1 MRTQPIIMK
10 KLFRPT
16 NFLLSALLIASL
28 SACSGS
34 EDNSQNRGDQNSV
47 IPSVEAVQARYGS
60 LPLVE
65 RFSGNVR
72 SENQVPLYPEIS
84 GTVEQV
90 FVKNGEYVEKGEK
103 LVQLNTNVLEKQ
115 LQQAEAG
122 YKINNAQLKQSKAQL
137 AEIESEF
144 KRTKQLEEKDLTSD
158 VEVEQ
163 IQAQLL
169 SAEAN
174 VELAEARL
182 EQAAS
187 LVEERKDELDKAIIR
202 APISGTVGQR
212 NAEVGMQANTGSQ
225 LFLIGDLT
233 KLKVEIILTENMLN
247 RIQVGQSARILVE
260 NSEGQQVPI
269 NAKLSRISPFLNE
282 VSRSTEAEIDVDNVN
297 GLLRPGMFVPVD
309 VFFGESEQATLIP
322 VSALYTDPTSGD
334 QGVFI
339 ASSLGSEIEPVS
351 DSSNNGS
358 NRPRSM
364 TEPTPVQFKP
374 VDVIAEGRMEL
385 GVEGLESGQWI
396 VTVGQ
401 DLLSEGRTQAR
412 IRTMSWEK
420 IFQLQQLQRE
430 DLLKEIMQE
439 RDREPTNVTL

>member
-1 MRTQPIIMK
+1 MK
-10 KLFRPT
+10 KPFKVT
-16 NFLLSALLIASL
+16 NLLLSALLIASL
-28 SACSGS
+28 SACSDS
-34 EDNSQNRGDQNSV
+34 DSNNAQNTDRGNSV
-47 IPSVEAVQARYGS
+47 IPSVEAVQARFGS

-72 SENQVPLYPEIS
+72 SENQVPLYPQIS

-90 FVKNGEYVEKGEK
+90 FVRNGQYVEKGEK
-103 LVQLNTNVLEKQ
+103 LVQLNTDVLQKQ

-137 AEIESEF
+137 AEVQSEF

-163 IQAQLL
+163 IEAQLL

-187 LVEERKDELDKAIIR
+187 LVEERRDELDKAVIR

-212 NAEVGMQANTGSQ
+212 NAEIGMQANTGTQ

-247 RIQVGQSARILVE
+247 KIQVGQSARIIVE
-260 NSEGQQVPI
+260 NGDGQKVPI

-282 VSRSTEAEIDVDNVN
+282 ITRSTEAEIDVDNVN

-309 VFFGESEQATLIP
+309 IFFGESQQATLIP
-322 VSALYTDPTSGD
+322 VSALYTDPTSGE

-339 ASSLGSEIEPVS
+339 ASSLGSEIKPVS
-351 DSSNNGS
+351 DTSNNGAV
-358 NRPRSM
+358 RPRSM

-374 VDVIAEGRMEL
+374 VDVIAQGRMEL
-385 GVEGLESGQWI
+385 GVNGLESGQWI

-412 IRTMSWEK
+412 IRTMSWER

-439 RDREPTNVTL
+439 RDGAQNNVTL

>member
-1 MRTQPIIMK
+1 MIMK
-10 KLFRPT
+10 KPFKVT
-16 NFLLSALLIASL
+16 NLLLSALLIASL
-28 SACSGS
+28 SACSDS
-34 EDNSQNRGDQNSV
+34 DSNNAQNTDRGNSV
-47 IPSVEAVQARYGS
+47 IPSVEAVQARFGS

-72 SENQVPLYPEIS
+72 SENQVPLYPQIS

-90 FVKNGEYVEKGEK
+90 FVRNGQYVEKGEK
-103 LVQLNTNVLEKQ
+103 LVQLNTDVLQKQ

-137 AEIESEF
+137 AEVQSEF

-163 IQAQLL
+163 IEAQLL

-187 LVEERKDELDKAIIR
+187 LVEERRDELDKAVIR

-212 NAEVGMQANTGSQ
+212 NAEIGMQANTGTQ

-247 RIQVGQSARILVE
+247 KIQVGQSARIIVE
-260 NSEGQQVPI
+260 NGDGQKVPI

-282 VSRSTEAEIDVDNVN
+282 ITRSTEAEIDVDNVN

-309 VFFGESEQATLIP
+309 IFFGESQQATLIP
-322 VSALYTDPTSGD
+322 VSALYTDPTSGE

-339 ASSLGSEIEPVS
+339 ASSLGSEIKPVS
-351 DSSNNGS
+351 DTSNNGAV
-358 NRPRSM
+358 RPRSM

-374 VDVIAEGRMEL
+374 VDVIAQGRMEL
-385 GVEGLESGQWI
+385 GVNGLESGQWI

-412 IRTMSWEK
+412 IRTMSWER

-439 RDREPTNVTL
+439 RDGAQNNVTL